1 MNETLEHHGILGMKW
16 GVRRYQNK
24 DGTLTEEGKEHRA
37 EASKESDKLDEETR
51 AANKKVQDIS
61 GELMTST
68 DHTKARAQQAAITGL
83 NALKTTGLRD
93 VNDPDDISE
102 QMWFLYEDQTIGLP
116 QIADLANKGYSEE
129 KIKSIVSEG
138 VDAFKKSSY
147 WPYAESPFDSS
158 GLWCLYEGSSGDGS
172 FPREYVKAC
181 VDYVKSKEDET
192 RHSDTSSDELQHHGI
207 LGMKWGVRRYQ
218 NKDGSLTPAGRKRYG
233 DDTPDGNKSSGNTAD
248 ATPRTPAK
256 PASEMT
262 DQELNQ
268 ALNRLRMEQQ
278 YNEMTGAK
286 SQNNYQNQKDYL
298 NPPSNTGALSNA
310 ELQSYITR
318 LELEK
323 RYSTLTAPPPKKVG
337 WGEKFVKET
346 LPAVAMEVAREYT
359 KSAFKKMLGLSGDN
373 NDGGNNQKNNDN
385 GGKKKDDGA
394 LNKIRERLDRNE
406 KQMSALERAI
416 VPANKQKS
424 ESKSLTKSQSS
435 FADGLIKSMESS
447 TSYKE
452 HRNSIT
458 NAARDAANAAREK
471 KKQREQL
478 QKRLAGYRSDR
489 EKARAADQ
497 DRYTRAATDN
507 SDYYRSMW
515 TYGM

>member
-37 EASKESDKLDEETR
+37 EEKPLFTKEELDAAKSRNMDNDGDWAINDAMFIEVADHYFPNGIKTDSRWAQEFYKFCDDPHKYMESVKKQKEYWSIPTPERAKTPLADSLADTDEYKEYVNSYKKLDDQFQRDGKNSKDVEDHYVDALDKAT
-51 AANKKVQDIS
+51 NKALELSREYFGMHDIGYGPA
-61 GELMTST
+61 GELVWDRLRLDTENE
-68 DHTKARAQQAAITGL
+68 TKHS
-83 NALKTTGLRD
+83 D
-93 VNDPDDISE
+93 
-102 QMWFLYEDQTIGLP
+102 
-116 QIADLANKGYSEE
+116 
-129 KIKSIVSEG
+129 
-138 VDAFKKSSY
+138 
-147 WPYAESPFDSS
+147 DSS
-158 GLWCLYEGSSGDGS
+158 
-172 FPREYVKAC
+172 
-181 VDYVKSKEDET
+181 EDILE
-192 RHSDTSSDELQHHGI
+192 HHGI

-233 DDTPDGNKSSGNTAD
+233 DDIPDGNKSSGNTAD

-298 NPPSNTGALSNA
+298 NPPSNTWALSNA

-385 GGKKKDDGA
+385 GGKKKDD
-394 LNKIRERLDRNE
+394 
-406 KQMSALERAI
+406 SALEKIRKQLNQSNQRMNAMDAAI
-416 VPANKQKS
+416 SSLDKSIKASSTPQSKSDKQKS
-424 ESKSLTKSQSS
+424 DIGKDLLKQ
-435 FADGLIKSMESS
+435 
-447 TSYKE
+447 
-452 HRNSIT
+452 
-458 NAARDAANAAREK
+458 EK
-471 KKQREQL
+471 KAIQDSLKQEK
-478 QKRLAGYRSDR
+478 KRNDELKKNSGYP
-489 EKARAADQ
+489 
-497 DRYTRAATDN
+497 TT
-507 SDYYRSMW
+507 W
-515 TYGM
+515 TYNPSGSDDYNYSWTYEVDRS

>member
-1 MNETLEHHGILGMKW
+1 MNENAEHRGVLGMTW
-16 GVRRYQNK
+16 GVQ
-24 DGTLTEEGKEHRA
+24 KE
-37 EASKESDKLDEETR
+37 T
-51 AANKKVQDIS
+51 
-61 GELMTST
+61 
-68 DHTKARAQQAAITGL
+68 
-83 NALKTTGLRD
+83 
-93 VNDPDDISE
+93 NDS
-102 QMWFLYEDQTIGLP
+102 
-116 QIADLANKGYSEE
+116 LA
-129 KIKSIVSEG
+129 
-138 VDAFKKSSY
+138 
-147 WPYAESPFDSS
+147 
-158 GLWCLYEGSSGDGS
+158 
-172 FPREYVKAC
+172 
-181 VDYVKSKEDET
+181 
-192 RHSDTSSDELQHHGI
+192 HHGI

-233 DDTPDGNKSSGNTAD
+233 DDIPDGNKSSGNTAD

-262 DQELNQ
+262 DTELNQ

-385 GGKKKDDGA
+385 GGKKKDD
-394 LNKIRERLDRNE
+394 
-406 KQMSALERAI
+406 SALEKIRKQLNQSNQRMNAMDAAI
-416 VPANKQKS
+416 SSLDKSIKASSTSQSKSDKQKS
-424 ESKSLTKSQSS
+424 DIGKDLLKQ
-435 FADGLIKSMESS
+435 
-447 TSYKE
+447 
-452 HRNSIT
+452 
-458 NAARDAANAAREK
+458 EK
-471 KKQREQL
+471 KAIQDSLKQEK
-478 QKRLAGYRSDR
+478 KRNDELKKNSGYP
-489 EKARAADQ
+489 
-497 DRYTRAATDN
+497 TT
-507 SDYYRSMW
+507 W
-515 TYGM
+515 TYNPSGSDNYNYSWTYEVDRS

>member
-1 MNETLEHHGILGMKW
+1 MTWGVQKEGNDSLAHHGILGMKW
-16 GVRRYQNK
+16 GIRRYQN
-24 DGTLTEEGKEHRA
+24 A
-37 EASKESDKLDEETR
+37 
-51 AANKKVQDIS
+51 
-61 GELMTST
+61 
-68 DHTKARAQQAAITGL
+68 
-83 NALKTTGLRD
+83 
-93 VNDPDDISE
+93 
-102 QMWFLYEDQTIGLP
+102 
-116 QIADLANKGYSEE
+116 
-129 KIKSIVSEG
+129 
-138 VDAFKKSSY
+138 
-147 WPYAESPFDSS
+147 
-158 GLWCLYEGSSGDGS
+158 
-172 FPREYVKAC
+172 
-181 VDYVKSKEDET
+181 
-192 RHSDTSSDELQHHGI
+192 
-207 LGMKWGVRRYQ
+207 
-218 NKDGSLTPAGRKRYG
+218 DGSLTAAGRKRYG
-233 DDTPDGNKSSGNTAD
+233 VEESKPASSETKTD
-248 ATPRTPAK
+248 PRIAAK

-262 DQELNQ
+262 DAELNQ

-286 SQNNYQNQKDYL
+286 SQNQYQNQRDYL

-359 KSAFKKMLGLSGDN
+359 KNAFQKMLGLKNS
-373 NDGGNNQKNNDN
+373 NDGSDNDGSQKKNKNNGGNKQDN
-385 GGKKKDDGA
+385 SA
-394 LNKIRERLDRNE
+394 LNKIKERLDRNE
-406 KQMSALERAI
+406 KQMNALERAI
-416 VPANKQKS
+416 VPANNQKF

-458 NAARDAANAAREK
+458 NAARDAAKAAREK
-471 KKQREQL
+471 KKNRDAL
-478 QKRLAGYRSDR
+478 MKRLSGYKADR
-489 EKARAADQ
+489 EFKRESS
-497 DRYTRAATDN
+497 TRAEEEVKKRADEPY